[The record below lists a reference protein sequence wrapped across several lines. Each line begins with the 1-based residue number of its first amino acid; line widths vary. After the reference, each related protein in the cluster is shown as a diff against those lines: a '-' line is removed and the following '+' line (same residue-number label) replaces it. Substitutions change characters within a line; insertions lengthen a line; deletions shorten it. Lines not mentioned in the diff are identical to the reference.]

1 MKNSNNK
8 KQAMFI
14 KTQDVTTAN
23 SLKNNGFELVDYTDD
38 TWTFVNNPDC
48 PLTFDNNK
56 IVYSN
61 MLCF

>member
-1 MKNSNNK
+1 MNNLNSKN
-8 KQAMFI
+8 QAMFI
-14 KTQDVTTAN
+14 KTQDEATSDN
-23 SLKNNGFELVDYTDD
+23 LKNNGFELIDYTDG

-56 IVYSN
+56 VVYTN